1 VVAVLAEVMLV
12 AVAVLAASLLEV
24 HQLQLEQFI
33 QLQ

>member
-1 VVAVLAEVMLV
+1 VAVVQAEVMLA
-12 AVAVLAASLLEV
+12 AVEALGASLLEV